1 MRRVYTYGA
10 WDLIHPGHIKLLE
23 RAKAL
28 GDYLVVGIVSDN
40 AIKDLKGADRP
51 IQTQADRA
59 YVIEHID
66 YVDEV
71 ILQEGYDPTTN
82 LEKFE
87 AEGKH
92 IDILAKGDDWDYIPG
107 TETIEKLKGVLVKLK
122 YSKGHST
129 SDLVTKIKEKKC

>member
-28 GDYLVVGIVSDN
+28 GDYLIVGIVSDD
-40 AIKDLKGADRP
+40 AIKNLKGTDRP
-51 IQTQADRA
+51 IQTQVDRA
-59 YVIEHID
+59 YVIESIIH
-66 YVDEV
+66 VDEIV
-71 ILQEGYDPTTN
+71 LQEGYDPTAN
-82 LEKFE
+82 LEKCE

-107 TETIEKLKGVLVKLK
+107 TETIEKLGGVLVKLK
-122 YSKGHST
+122 YTKGHST
-129 SDLVTKIKEKKC
+129 SSIVTKLKDNK